1 MERRAAR
8 GLMQGHAPPPVI
20 SLNQVAADV
29 AAALLFSTR
38 LPLPRAPAITCAH
51 LDLAG
56 GGWALPI
63 AGAVVGLIAAVVYWL
78 ARLADVPPFP
88 AAGLAVVASLV
99 VTGCLHEDGLA
110 DVADSFGA
118 STRERKLE
126 IMRDSKIGT

>member
-29 AAALLFSTR
+29 VAVLLFSTR
-38 LPLPRAPAITCAH
+38 LPLPRAATITGA
-51 LDLAG
+51 DLARAS
-56 GGWALPI
+56 WALPI

-99 VTGCLHEDGLA
+99 VTGCLNEDGLGG
-110 DVADSFGA
+110 VAAWLDA
-118 STRERKLE
+118 R
-126 IMRDSKIGT
+126 